1 MHAMNL
7 TNAARALCFALALL
21 PACTP
26 KEPAPPAAA
35 PAATS
40 PAPATPTPSATP
52 ATPSRTVSPPGA
64 SVWFVEP
71 QEGAT
76 VRSPVHVVFGIS
88 GMELAPAGDQRP
100 GTGHHHLIVDAPLP
114 PFDAPIPKDD
124 HHLHFG
130 NAQTEADL
138 TLAPGPHTLQLLLGD
153 HLHVPHEPPVYS
165 APLQI
170 TVVE

>member
-7 TNAARALCFALALL
+7 TNATRALCLSLALLL

-26 KEPAPPAAA
+26 KEPASPT
-35 PAATS
+35 ATS
-40 PAPATPTPSATP
+40 PAPAAANPTTAEP
-52 ATPSRTVSPPGA
+52 ATPSRTPSQPGA

-71 QEGAT
+71 QEGAS
-76 VRSPVHVVFGIS
+76 VRSPVHVVFGIA
-88 GMELAPAGDQRP
+88 GMELAPAGEQRP

-114 PFDAPIPKDD
+114 PFDAPIPKDE

-130 NAQTEADL
+130 NAQAEADV

-153 HLHVPHEPPVYS
+153 HVHVPHDPPVYS